1 MKYVLRIIGFFYF
14 FSIMIMSIENL
25 YAQKVQLI
33 WESSSEPTILNYGI
47 YRSTHI
53 DSTFTLLDNVS
64 HPDSIYADESI
75 TETHYCYA
83 VTAIDSFGNESNFSN
98 IVEIDVPTTPVELST
113 FAARAEG
120 SNAILEWSTASES
133 NNYGFEIQRRENIGG
148 DFKRTGFEK
157 GRGTTSELNIYHFV
171 DCDLPQGTYLYRL
184 KQIDYDG
191 TFEFSN
197 NAEVTIGQPREFKL
211 YQNYPNPFNPTTT
224 ISYSLPQSGHVELTI
239 YNIKGEEICRLV
251 DGYQRGGEHTVK
263 WDGINFE
270 GAAVSSGLYIYKIK
284 SFGKVEFRRM
294 VFLR

>member
-1 MKYVLRIIGFFYF
+1 MTMCIG
-14 FSIMIMSIENL
+14 NV

-33 WESSSEPTILNYGI
+33 WESSSEPTISNYGI

-53 DSTFTLLDNVS
+53 DSTFKLLDNVS
-64 HPDSIYADESI
+64 HPDSTYADESI

-113 FAARAEG
+113 FAARVEG

-133 NNYGFEIQRRENIGG
+133 NNYGFEIQRSENIGG
-148 DFKRTGFEK
+148 DFKKVGFEK
-157 GRGTTSELNIYHFV
+157 GRGTTSELNSYHFV
-171 DCDLPQGTYLYRL
+171 DRDLPQGTYLYRL

-191 TFEFSN
+191 KYELSN
-197 NAEVTIGQPREFKL
+197 NAQVTIGQPKEFKL

-251 DGYQRGGEHTVK
+251 DGYQRGGEHSIS
-263 WDGINFE
+263 WDGTNFE
-270 GAAVSSGLYIYKIK
+270 GVKVSSGEYFVKLSTGESVAFKKILL
-284 SFGKVEFRRM
+284 
-294 VFLR
+294 LR